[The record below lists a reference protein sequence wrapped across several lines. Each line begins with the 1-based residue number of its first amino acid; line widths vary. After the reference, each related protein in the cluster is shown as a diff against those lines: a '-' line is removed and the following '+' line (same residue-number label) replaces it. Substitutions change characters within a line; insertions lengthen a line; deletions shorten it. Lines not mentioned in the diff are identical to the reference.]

1 VPEQLDL
8 HTVVFGDAAHLP
20 ALHPA
25 MHCVESTG
33 HAASVDTAAHVPRLP
48 ATLQRL
54 QTPHDGL
61 PQQTPSTQFPEPQ
74 SLVDEQVEPFGRG
87 TQAPALQIFPGA
99 QLVPLATLPV
109 DVQTEVPVAHDV
121 VPFWQTLP
129 PGMHPWL
136 GVHAPHAPLKQ

>member
-1 VPEQLDL
+1 
-8 HTVVFGDAAHLP
+8 
-20 ALHPA
+20 
-25 MHCVESTG
+25 MHCVASTG
-33 HAASVDTAAHVPRLP
+33 HAASVATAAHVPRLP

-54 QTPHDGL
+54 QTPHEAL

-74 SLVDEQVEPFGRG
+74 SVADEQAMPFGRG
-87 TQAPALQIFPGA
+87 TQLPPLQIFPGA

-109 DVQTEVPVAHDV
+109 DVHTDVPVAHDV
-121 VPFWQTLP
+121 VPVWQTLP

>member
-1 VPEQLDL
+1 LQS
-8 HTVVFGDAAHLP
+8 VVEGAAAHLP

-25 MHCVESTG
+25 RHCVASTG

-54 QTPHDGL
+54 QTPHDEL

-74 SLVDEQVEPFGRG
+74 SVPDEQAMPFGRG
-87 TQAPALQIFPGA
+87 TQLPPLQIFPVA

-109 DVQTEVPVAHDV
+109 VVHTDTPVAHDV
-121 VPFWQTLP
+121 VPVWQTFP
-129 PGMHPWL
+129 PGMHIWL
-136 GVHAPHAPLKQ
+136 GAHAAHAPLKQ